1 MVDNK
6 VVFDEISKAWA
17 LTSCFI
23 LALSYILV
31 FYIKKSPYHRYVS
44 EIDFEKVNEHSS
56 EKDQSDCFICLY
68 EFHGIWVDSMQ
79 YLVTHL
85 ILLCYNNKGIKGP
98 EDK

>member
-31 FYIKKSPYHRYVS
+31 FYIKKSPYHRYVR
-44 EIDFEKVNEHSS
+44 EIDLEKVNEHSN
-56 EKDQSDCFICLY
+56 EKDQSDCLY
-68 EFHGIWVDSMQ
+68 EFQV
-79 YLVTHL
+79 
-85 ILLCYNNKGIKGP
+85 ILCSIL
-98 EDK
+98 